1 MKRPL
6 LPPKGFQDQLKV
18 PLNNPGIFMKEKPN
32 NKMKRTLLIV
42 TVIFSWTFALGQESL
57 WSVNYN
63 PAIAFGDLS
72 NYADGTSWRG
82 WSFEGRRFTT
92 DEVSV
97 GGYIGY
103 NGFYEERARAL
114 YDIDNVT
121 INSQTW
127 RYVYTLPVLVTA
139 HYYIGEGM
147 VRPYVG
153 VGTGVYYIE
162 QELQFSSFRLSN
174 NYWKF
179 GLAPE
184 LGLFIP
190 FGISSNVGALLNAK
204 FHQVFYNEQN
214 IDNLNYINY
223 NFGIAVSY

>member
-1 MKRPL
+1 MKKIL
-6 LPPKGFQDQLKV
+6 LTIISV
-18 PLNNPGIFMKEKPN
+18 CI
-32 NKMKRTLLIV
+32 
-42 TVIFSWTFALGQESL
+42 WTFSMSQETLFSF
-57 WSVNYN
+57 NYN
-63 PAIAFGDLS
+63 PATPLGDLS
-72 NYADGTSWRG
+72 SYADGTSTRG
-82 WSFEGRRFTT
+82 WSIDGRKFTT

-153 VGTGVYYIE
+153 LGVGLYYVE
-162 QELQFSSFRLSN
+162 QELQFSSFRISEDSWN
-174 NYWKF
+174 F

-184 LGLFIP
+184 VGAFIP
-190 FGISSNVGALLNAK
+190 FGLGSNVGALINVK
-204 FHQVFYNEQN
+204 FHQVFYEELN
-214 IDNLNYINY
+214 IGSLNYINY
-223 NFGIAVSY
+223 NFGLAFSY